1 MNYKM
6 WQNKSVMDS
15 VEKLKSMDK
24 IIVNP
29 ESGYLASLHEGE
41 GRLAT

>member
-1 MNYKM
+1 MVFAPAMNYKCG
-6 WQNKSVMDS
+6 NKSVMDS

-29 ESGYLASLHEGE
+29 AVDIS
-41 GRLAT
+41 